1 MPNRILKESICCSD
15 TLREL
20 SWFEYALFT
29 KLIVLA
35 DDYGI
40 YDGRV
45 PLIRARAFS
54 MDLDRV
60 DEGDV
65 AEALRSLERAGLIVR
80 YAAGGKPY
88 LRLVGWDEHQ
98 NVRAKRSKYP
108 MEGEE
113 TAPRREKSEE
123 RTDVCDAPLRQGEAV
138 TPPPTG
144 EVQDGDGEYAFYGE
158 YGNVR
163 FSRAQFEALVNEF
176 PDDWKERVQAVS
188 EYCAAHGRKYK
199 NYLAVIRSWSRKNK
213 ARDRGGGSFDKD
225 EFFQAALRRSQKLL
239 ADGGEGAPKRK
250 EKREEKEN

>member
-1 MPNRILKESICCSD
+1 MPNRIIKESICCSD

-20 SWFEYALFT
+20 SWFEYAVFT

-60 DEGDV
+60 GEREV
-65 AEALRSLERAGLIVR
+65 ADALDSLERVGLIVR
-80 YAAGGKPY
+80 YIAGGKPY

-108 MEGEE
+108 MDGDGQG
-113 TAPRREKSEE
+113 TEKSEE
-123 RTDVCDAPLRQGEAV
+123 GGDALPPEGGLESPQGEADG
-138 TPPPTG
+138 G
-144 EVQDGDGEYAFYGE
+144 ECALYGE
-158 YGNVR
+158 YENVK
-163 FSRAQFEALVNEF
+163 FSKAEFDALVKEF

-188 EYCAAHGRKYK
+188 EYCAAHGKKYK
-199 NYLAVIRSWSRKNK
+199 NYLAVIRSWSK
-213 ARDRGGGSFDKD
+213 RDKPRDKGGGSFDKD
-225 EFFQAALRRSQKLL
+225 EFFQAALKHSHSVL
-239 ADGGEGAPKRK
+239 G
-250 EKREEKEN
+250 

>member
-1 MPNRILKESICCSD
+1 MKESICCSD

-60 DEGDV
+60 SEGEV
-65 AEALRSLERAGLIVR
+65 ALGLDSLERAGLILR
-80 YAAGGKPY
+80 YVAGGKPY

-108 MEGEE
+108 MEQDEHTPEPENGEE
-113 TAPRREKSEE
+113 KKENSEQTPGESDDRIRQCSAGTAP
-123 RTDVCDAPLRQGEAV
+123 AQGQ
-138 TPPPTG
+138 TG
-144 EVQDGDGEYAFYGE
+144 GECVFCGEYK
-158 YGNVR
+158 NVK
-163 FSRAQFEALVNEF
+163 FTKAQFDALVREF

-188 EYCAAHGRKYK
+188 EYCAAHGKKYK
-199 NYLAVIRSWSRKNK
+199 NYLAVIRSWAKRDKP
-213 ARDRGGGSFDKD
+213 RDRGGGSFDKD
-225 EFFQAALRRSQKLL
+225 EFFEAALKRSRRVL
-239 ADGGEGAPKRK
+239 GE
-250 EKREEKEN
+250 E